1 MGEEFTVMLLCFLKE
16 SSANDGITW
25 TNIEYA
31 EDLRSIHVDLRYY
44 LQMPQPD
51 NMGFRYYIGIFP
63 SSRTATLPLLI
74 ACSRR
79 LNLTPKA
86 AKNFNIR
93 SHFQ

>member
-31 EDLRSIHVDLRYY
+31 EDLHSIHVDLRYY

-51 NMGFRYYIGIFP
+51 NMGFR
-63 SSRTATLPLLI
+63 
-74 ACSRR
+74 
-79 LNLTPKA
+79 
-86 AKNFNIR
+86 
-93 SHFQ
+93 